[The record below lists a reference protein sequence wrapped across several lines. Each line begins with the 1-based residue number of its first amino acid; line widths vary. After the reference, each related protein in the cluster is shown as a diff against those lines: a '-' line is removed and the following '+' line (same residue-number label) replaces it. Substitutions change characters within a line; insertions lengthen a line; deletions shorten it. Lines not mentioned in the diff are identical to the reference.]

1 MEKWI
6 NARLPSASLPY
17 RIERPHLWLCLTA
30 LALILE
36 GCVSTSK
43 PEATSTLSSLPV
55 SSFTA
60 TVELTPTP
68 ESAFSFPITPA
79 AEDPSHAPET
89 EESHLFCS
97 PLEGIALD
105 ALQDPD
111 LLKTPFEA
119 PPAGDDGGHFG
130 VDFAYWN
137 SPEGKPM
144 LGLPVHAILEGKVA
158 GIISN
163 RKPYGNTIILET
175 PLKDLPAEIREL
187 LPVSSFQN
195 QPTPI
200 PARTLFCPQISFQG
214 DFSSLSLYHLYAH
227 LNTPPAR
234 RTGESVMCGDKIGE
248 VGSTGNSVNA
258 HLHLETR
265 IGPAGVTFPGMA
277 HYDNSATV
285 EEMGWYCLWRISG
298 LFRAFDPMIL
308 FP

>member
-6 NARLPSASLPY
+6 NVGLPSASLH
-17 RIERPHLWLCLTA
+17 RTERPRLWLSLAA
-30 LALILE
+30 LVLILT
-36 GCVSTSK
+36 GCTTTSQPDPTPTLSPLPTASATATIELPATPDRSTSFTI
-43 PEATSTLSSLPV
+43 PPTTQPPAHPV
-55 SSFTA
+55 
-60 TVELTPTP
+60 
-68 ESAFSFPITPA
+68 
-79 AEDPSHAPET
+79 ET
-89 EESHLFCS
+89 EKSPHVCS
-97 PLEGIALD
+97 PLEGISLEAIR
-105 ALQDPD
+105 DPN

-130 VDFAYWN
+130 VDFAYWT

-144 LGLPVHAILEGKVA
+144 LGLPVHAIFESRVA

-175 PLKDLPAEIREL
+175 PLKDLPEEIRER
-187 LPVSSFQN
+187 LPAASFQS

-200 PARTLFCPQISFQG
+200 PARTLICPDLSFQG

-227 LNTPPAR
+227 LNNLPLQ
-234 RTGESVMCGDKIGE
+234 RTGETVGCGDQIGE

-265 IGPAGVTFPGMA
+265 IGPSGVTFPGMA
-277 HYDNSATV
+277 HYDHSATP

-298 LFRAFDPMIL
+298 LFQAFDPMVL